1 MRTEVMY
8 ERSIMLKNIK
18 NLESKD
24 NMERIKFFVCKVL
37 GSMIFAYI
45 IPVINILIIVL
56 LNAEADKSV
65 FTLMNVLNIFL
76 ATNACYIASISSY
89 YKLNDKYNLPA
100 SNIKNL
106 GLIISVVTFA
116 FSTYE
121 LQRGQYY
128 IPIGAYNIATVV
140 TSFFC
145 IILTVFAQMER
156 AEIEK
161 RVEQSEVE
169 KAQKLIEQSKNKK
182 NFDLDGENFKV

>member
-1 MRTEVMY
+1 MY

-65 FTLMNVLNIFL
+65 FALMNVLNIFL

-89 YKLNDKYNLPA
+89 YKLNDKYNSSA

-106 GLIISVVTFA
+106 GLIISVVAFA

-128 IPIGAYNIATVV
+128 FPIEFYNIATIV

-145 IILTVFAQMER
+145 IVLTVFAQMER

-169 KAQKLIEQSKNKK
+169 KAQKIIEQAKNKK
-182 NFDLDGENFKV
+182 NFDLDGENFRV